1 VSPEAPEHRASGVGR
16 DGPPA
21 DAPAEQAAPA
31 ADGQQPARTSG
42 ADRWVKLAFLA
53 VALGLGLVLWLH
65 SRGGPNLGW
74 DVATTA
80 KDLDKV
86 LADAR
91 EQDRWVVAYFTSD
104 PRSATGN
111 RNVQYLRKGQ
121 NVKALKEGNFMTV
134 EVKVDPG
141 DTLAKAYKVDKLPT
155 LLLLDPQGTERN
167 RMVGIVGE
175 VDFRKTFLKPAQSA
189 GDAE

>member
-1 VSPEAPEHRASGVGR
+1 MSPDVPEYRASAESR
-16 DGPPA
+16 YGPPA

-31 ADGQQPARTSG
+31 ADDEQPARTSG
-42 ADRWVKLAFLA
+42 ADRWVKLAFLV
-53 VALGLGLVLWLH
+53 VALGLGLILWLH

-111 RNVQYLRKGQ
+111 RNVEYLRKGQ
-121 NVKALKEGNFMTV
+121 NVKALREGNYITV

-141 DTLAKAYKVDKLPT
+141 DALAEAYKVNELPT

-167 RMVGIVGE
+167 RMVGTVGE
-175 VDFRKTFLKPAQSA
+175 VDFRKTFLKPAQPA
-189 GDAE
+189 GDTE